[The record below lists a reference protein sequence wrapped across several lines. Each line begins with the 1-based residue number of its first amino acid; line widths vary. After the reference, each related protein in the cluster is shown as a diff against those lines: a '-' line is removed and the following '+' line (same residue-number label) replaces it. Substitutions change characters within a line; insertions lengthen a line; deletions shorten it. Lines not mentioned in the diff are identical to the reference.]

1 MAPTVPERGT
11 LQCLDDRR
19 ARIGGLQGRVELR
32 EVERGLRASVTGLPM
47 VALTRG
53 GRHSRRHPIDQIL

>member
-1 MAPTVPERGT
+1 
-11 LQCLDDRR
+11 LQS
-19 ARIGGLQGRVELR
+19 RIELR

-53 GRHSRRHPIDQIL
+53 SRHPRRHPIDQIL